1 MQRKGGGASALPP
14 RKAKDMRF
22 TIRDETVHA
31 AFDALESHTQPAA
44 AAKAM
49 RERREDESKAAKAR
63 AFLAAAGSVAER
75 DARSL
80 LDEGYQQA
88 RERYYAA
95 VEADEE
101 YRNTRSKC
109 ESIIEAW
116 RTVQSNYRAMARVA

>member
-1 MQRKGGGASALPP
+1 MAT
-14 RKAKDMRF
+14 F

-31 AFDALESHTQPAA
+31 AFDMLAENTQPAA

-63 AFLAAAGSVAER
+63 AFLAATGSVAER
-75 DARSL
+75 DARAIL
-80 LDEGYQQA
+80 TEEYQQA

>member
-1 MQRKGGGASALPP
+1 
-14 RKAKDMRF
+14 MRF
-22 TIRDETVHA
+22 TIKDETVHA
-31 AFDALESHTQPAA
+31 AFDALESHAQPAA

-63 AFLAAAGSVAER
+63 AFLKATGSVAER
-75 DARSL
+75 EAHAILS
-80 LDEGYQQA
+80 EEYQQS

-109 ESIIEAW
+109 EAIIEAW
-116 RTVQSNYRAMARVA
+116 RTVQSNYRAMGRVAA